1 LPALTKEAIL
11 EVVARRHPSTLLLL
25 KKCLQDEMIEVSD
38 EDLLRLI
45 KQMQS
50 SGEIRLYIPEK
61 PDSFEEYLTS
71 YSNTWWVF
79 LSIIVA
85 VSESFLVF
93 SESQAD
99 ALLFLRT
106 VFGLGLLG
114 FVPGYLTVR
123 TIFPGAQINI
133 LEQLVLSVFLS
144 VLVSITIGVVLGLGP
159 FFLPSYNT
167 LLLSLYVLAAAPVAA
182 YRSYRFPLRTR

>member
-11 EVVARRHPSTLLLL
+11 AIVGKRHPSTLADL
-25 KKCLQDEMIEVSD
+25 KKCLEDERIEVSD
-38 EDLLRLI
+38 EELLPLV

-50 SGEIRLYIPEK
+50 GGEIRLYLPGRAS
-61 PDSFEEYLTS
+61 SFEEYLTS
-71 YSNTWWVF
+71 YWDTWWVY
-79 LSIIVA
+79 LAVIVA

-93 SESQAD
+93 LESQAGL
-99 ALLFLRT
+99 LLFVRM
-106 VFGLGLLG
+106 VFGVGLLG

-123 TIFPGAQINI
+123 IIFPGGQINI
-133 LEQLVLSVFLS
+133 LEQLMLSIFLS

-159 FFLPSYNT
+159 FFLPSYNV

-182 YRSYRFPLRTR
+182 YRSYRFSTGTP